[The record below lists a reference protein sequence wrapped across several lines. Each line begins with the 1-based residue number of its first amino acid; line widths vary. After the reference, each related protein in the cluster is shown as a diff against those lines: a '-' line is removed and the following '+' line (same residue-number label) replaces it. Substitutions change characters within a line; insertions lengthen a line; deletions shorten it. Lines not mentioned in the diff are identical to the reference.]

1 MCPNLTSPENGPVV
15 EAVDGNVTGTVA
27 NYSCDAD
34 YLLVGSLIPRPNQP
48 PARIAFSIARG
59 DTESDPHWGW
69 LGLGTRLISWEC
81 EQMVCC

>member
-1 MCPNLTSPENGPVV
+1 MGQRLRQLTALLLALWQTTPV
-15 EAVDGNVTGTVA
+15 TLIT
-27 NYSCDAD
+27 YI
-34 YLLVGSLIPRPNQP
+34 VGSLVPRPNQP

-81 EQMVCC
+81 EQIVCC